1 MNHADELKL
10 KHRSMALMVL
20 IAALWSIGGLFIKL
34 IPWEPLQIA
43 GLRSLIASLATALFM
58 LLTHKRFRLN
68 KWSLFTGINTG
79 LVCAAFVFA
88 TKMTTAANAIVI
100 QYSSP
105 IFVLLISTVFLK
117 KPLHWRD
124 VAVVVTV
131 FAGIALFFLDQ
142 LSPGNLAGNL
152 IAILAGVF
160 FALIFIGNSMAGD
173 SDEMRFSG
181 LIIGHG
187 LCGLLTIP
195 ALLLYPFHPTPV
207 DVGYILL
214 LGVVQIAVPYILLA
228 IAGKHCPAL
237 AGNLICSLEPIL
249 NPLWVL
255 LFYGE
260 QPGFFALIG
269 SAVIIVSV
277 VVWTITDA
285 HAENAEQLKTAA
297 GTEAPPRES

>member
-20 IAALWSIGGLFIKL
+20 TAALWSIGGLFIKL

-43 GLRSLIASLATALFM
+43 GIRSLIASLATALFM
-58 LLTHKRFRLN
+58 LLTHKKFRLN
-68 KWSLFTGINTG
+68 KWSLFTGINVG
-79 LVCAAFVFA
+79 LVCATFVFA

-117 KPLHWRD
+117 KPLHRRD

-142 LSPGNLAGNL
+142 LSPGNLTGNL
-152 IAILAGVF
+152 LAILAGVF
-160 FALIFIGNSMAGD
+160 MALIFIGNSMAGD

-187 LCGLLTIP
+187 LCGLLTVP
-195 ALLLYPFHPTPV
+195 ALLLYPFHPAPV
-207 DVGYILL
+207 DIGYILL

-260 QPGFFALIG
+260 RPGFFALIG

-277 VVWTITDA
+277 VIWTIADA
-285 HAENAEQLKTAA
+285 RAENADQLKTAA
-297 GTEAPPRES
+297 GTEAPPREN